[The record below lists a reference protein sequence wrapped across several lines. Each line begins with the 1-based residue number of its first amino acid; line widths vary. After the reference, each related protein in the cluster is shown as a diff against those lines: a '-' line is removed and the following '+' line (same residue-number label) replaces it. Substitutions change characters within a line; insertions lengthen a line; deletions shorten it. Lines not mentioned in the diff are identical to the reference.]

1 MAQLRPMYM
10 SDLARVIAIIG
21 SHDEDDAEAAQDDFQ
36 DTGVDDHFVLDIQ
49 GTLIGVT
56 GFRRV
61 SATDKTAWISW
72 TYVDASACGQGH
84 GKTMMLELLDRLRDE
99 SARKLFI
106 KVSNYND
113 PEDGKI
119 YENALKLYQHV
130 GFELELT
137 NNDFYDEGE
146 DQLILGMRLT
156 PDMDA
161 SDSEVKEEKP
171 VIRFNG
177 LYEIAESEGAF
188 TFSWEVKD
196 RKMLFGKRSFSV
208 DDLLIGLRAVKD
220 QGGRK
225 VFITFPSNLPLIHQ
239 PLHGAGFKYVGKL
252 SDYYENGVDEMHF
265 YHDLQSV

>member
-1 MAQLRPMYM
+1 MAQVRPMYM

-36 DTGVDDHFVLDIQ
+36 DTGVEDHFVLELQD
-49 GTLIGVT
+49 TVIGVT

-72 TYVDASACGQGH
+72 TYVDATACGQGH
-84 GKTMMLELLDRLRDE
+84 GKAMMLELLDRLRDNG
-99 SARKLFI
+99 ARKLFV

-119 YENALKLYQHV
+119 YENALKLYQRI
-130 GFELELT
+130 GFVLELT

-146 DQLILGMRLT
+146 DQLILGMLLQ
-156 PDMDA
+156 PSA
-161 SDSEVKEEKP
+161 ESSDVAVKEEKP

-177 LYEIAESEGAF
+177 LYEIAESDGAF
-188 TFSWEVKD
+188 TFSWVVKE
-196 RKMLFGKRSFSV
+196 RKTLFGKRSFSV
-208 DDLLIGLRAVKD
+208 DDLLIGLRAVKT

-239 PLHGAGFKYVGKL
+239 PLHSAGFKYVGKL

-265 YHDLQSV
+265 CHDLQGL